1 MTKRILQL
9 LTILLT
15 IGIGFTGCRT
25 EKPAEAKKPRYV
37 KVQKLNRSIENKEII
52 FHGQLKEKRDVSVAF
67 KVGGDVFDIL
77 ANEGDYVKEG
87 QVIARV
93 DPRDYKIKLQSASAQ
108 YKHAKGEYAR
118 YQELY
123 KKNKLPI
130 NTLERLE
137 AGYLSAKSAYESA
150 LNALDDTELKAPFD
164 GYIYRKHIDK
174 AESVT
179 PGRAI
184 YSLLDVSHLEVR
196 FSLPESKVNLASEFE
211 KISCD
216 IQNAGMYDV
225 PAKLLSVNEK
235 SNGNDMFDVRLQVDN
250 DNQNSLKPGMSVA
263 IKIKMPKAAA
273 MAMNVPVESVFY
285 RDGKAYVW
293 VFNQQDSVVVSQEVK
308 IKEIENN
315 GKISVVAGLTGN
327 EYVVTAGVHSLTENQ
342 PVKKLQSNN
351 L

>member
-1 MTKRILQL
+1 MTKRVLQL
-9 LTILLT
+9 MIILL
-15 IGIGFTGCRT
+15 IVGIGLTGCGT
-25 EKPAEAKKPRYV
+25 EKPADAKKARYV
-37 KVQKLNRSIENKEII
+37 KVQKLNSNIENEKII
-52 FHGQLKEKRDVSVAF
+52 FHGELKEKRDVSVAF
-67 KVGGDVFDIL
+67 KVGGDVFDVL
-77 ANEGDYVKEG
+77 VNEGDYVKGG

-93 DPRDYKIKLQSASAQ
+93 DPRDYNIKLQSASAQ

-150 LNALDDTELKAPFD
+150 QNALDDTELKAPFD

-174 AESVT
+174 AENVT
-179 PGRAI
+179 PGKPI
-184 YSLLDVSHLEVR
+184 YSLLDVSHLEVL

-216 IQNAGMYDV
+216 IQNANRYDV

-235 SNGNDMFDVRLQVDN
+235 SNGNDMFDVRLQLDN
-250 DNQNSLKPGMSVA
+250 DKLNSLKPGMSVA
-263 IKIKMPKAAA
+263 IKIKMPTVLSLAT
-273 MAMNVPVESVFY
+273 NVPIEAVFY
-285 RDGKAYVW
+285 KNGKSYVW
-293 VFNQQDSVVVSQEVK
+293 IFNQQNSAVLSQEVK
-308 IKEIENN
+308 INGIENN
-315 GKISVVAGLTGN
+315 GEISVISGLKGD

-342 PVKKLQSNN
+342 TVRQLKSNN

>member
-1 MTKRILQL
+1 MTKSIVQL
-9 LTILLT
+9 MAILLT
-15 IGIGFTGCRT
+15 IGTGFTGCGT
-25 EKPAEAKKPRYV
+25 EKPAEAKKARYV

-52 FHGQLKEKRDVSVAF
+52 FHGQLKEKRDVNVAF

-123 KKNKLPI
+123 NKNKLPI

-150 LNALDDTELKAPFD
+150 QNALSDTELKAPFD

-174 AESVT
+174 AENVS
-179 PGRAI
+179 PGKPI

-196 FSLPESKVNLASEFE
+196 FSLPESKVNLASDFE

-216 IQNAGMYDV
+216 IQNGNMYDV

-235 SNGNDMFDVRLQVDN
+235 TNGNDMFDVRLQVDN
-250 DNQNSLKPGMSVA
+250 DKQNSLKPGMSVA
-263 IKIKMPKAAA
+263 IKIKMPTVSTL
-273 MAMNVPVESVFY
+273 AMNVPVESVFY
-285 RDGKAYVW
+285 KNGKAYVW
-293 VFNQQDSVVVSQEVK
+293 IFNQQDSVVLSQEVK
-308 IKEIENN
+308 INEFANN
-315 GKISVVAGLTGN
+315 GEISVMAGLTGD
-327 EYVVTAGVHSLTENQ
+327 EYVVTAGVNSLTENQ
-342 PVKKLQSNN
+342 TVRQLQSN